1 MYKIIVF
8 SKLEWQKIDFH
19 ITTGQQCSQLTGE
32 HIGVESGL
40 SGYAVAACIACDI
53 LGLDVAFYSFF
64 AFIPY

>member
-1 MYKIIVF
+1 MNKIIVF

-40 SGYAVAACIACDI
+40 SGYAVAAGIAGDI
-53 LGLDVAFYSFF
+53 LGLVVAFYSFCEV
-64 AFIPY
+64 IPH